1 MQYIY
6 ILYIQDRHGFHG
18 TLATS
23 KPHERNIG
31 ASVETI
37 ELSFRTWFGPW
48 TFILGV
54 WWSPL
59 TTLWWPDVL
68 LDFIPLVLGEA
79 EVNQFQIIQPVLEF
93 SMTDDSSKLQFS
105 ISFRGLDL

>member
-1 MQYIY
+1 M
-6 ILYIQDRHGFHG
+6 
-18 TLATS
+18 
-23 KPHERNIG
+23 
-31 ASVETI
+31 
-37 ELSFRTWFGPW
+37 
-48 TFILGV
+48 
-54 WWSPL
+54 
-59 TTLWWPDVL
+59 L